1 MTTEHTRVRVG
12 RGSVVLGVD
21 DDDDDDDD
29 DDAIVRT
36 VFNQKK
42 GEGLG

>member
-1 MTTEHTRVRVG
+1 MMTTKHTRVRVG
-12 RGSVVLGVD
+12 GSVVLGMD
-21 DDDDDDDD
+21 DAAD

-36 VFNQKK
+36 VFNRIGK

>member
-1 MTTEHTRVRVG
+1 MTTEQTRVRVG
-12 RGSVVLGVD
+12 RGSVVLGV